1 MLIIVLIFFVSFIVI
16 LMFIFNKIWVKKFG
30 FLVKY
35 YEYIES
41 KFKLLELNFNII
53 K

>member
-16 LMFIFNKIWVKKFG
+16 LIFIFNKIWVKKFG
-30 FLVKY
+30 FLEKY
-35 YEYIES
+35 YEYIEN
-41 KFKLLELNFNII
+41 KFKFLKLNFYII